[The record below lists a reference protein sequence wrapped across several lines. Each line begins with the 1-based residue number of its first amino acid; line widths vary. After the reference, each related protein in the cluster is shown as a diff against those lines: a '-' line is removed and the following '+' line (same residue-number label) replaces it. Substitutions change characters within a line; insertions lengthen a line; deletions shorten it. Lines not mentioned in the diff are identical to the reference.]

1 VSTSSGGPDDSAR
14 AARVE
19 RRSPTRPVFK
29 TGWRKALAR
38 AFTSE
43 ESPAAATDDVARVD
57 VWLANPAALISA
69 RSCLT
74 VLSPDDWAA
83 INRVRDPNARRS
95 AIASRVLLRIGLSK
109 AVEHK
114 VPPTEWRFTEEA
126 RGRRVVA
133 DGLPNINFSVSH
145 SDEFVGAAI
154 SPTLDVGI
162 DIECVD
168 QNIDKSVIADFC
180 HLDEFHAVGGLPR
193 PQEIREFVRLWTLK
207 EAYAK
212 MIGLGHTLDFRAVK
226 FTLDPVVLV
235 AAGDEN
241 NPPAQFETFYVSE
254 KHVLFHVSLA
264 MRNRAA
270 GGATEIQ
277 VITLTS
283 TERKD
288 ASEPGPSEQFR

>member
-1 VSTSSGGPDDSAR
+1 MSTSSGGPDDTARGAR
-14 AARVE
+14 AE
-19 RRSPTRPVFK
+19 RRSPTRPVFR

-43 ESPAAATDDVARVD
+43 KSSLAATEGAARVD

-69 RSCLT
+69 QSCLA

-83 INRVRDPNARRS
+83 LNRVRDQNTRRS

-109 AVEHK
+109 AAEHK
-114 VPPTEWRFTEEA
+114 VPPTEWRFADET

-133 DGLPNINFSVSH
+133 DGLPNINFSISH
-145 SDEFVGAAI
+145 SEQFVGVAI

-212 MIGLGHTLDFRAVK
+212 MIGLGHTLDFKAIK

-254 KHVLFHVSLA
+254 KQVLFHVSLA
-264 MRNRAA
+264 MRNRTA

-283 TERKD
+283 TERKG
-288 ASEPGPSEQFR
+288 ASGTAPSDQLR

>member
-126 RGRRVVA
+126 R
-133 DGLPNINFSVSH
+133 
-145 SDEFVGAAI
+145 VGALLSALLLAACQTTGEN
-154 SPTLDVGI
+154 SPTAQANGDPLNASAMAEPEDTKFIPSNQPLKTGLEHFNRGDYGLAERHLRDAVEKNPRDAPAWIMLAASYDRLSRFDLADRAYGI
-162 DIECVD
+162 AQGLTGETIELLNNQGYSLMLRGNFKAARKKLMQAYKRDPNNATVL
-168 QNIDKSVIADFC
+168 NNLKLLETTA
-180 HLDEFHAVGGLPR
+180 R
-193 PQEIREFVRLWTLK
+193 MRE
-207 EAYAK
+207 
-212 MIGLGHTLDFRAVK
+212 G
-226 FTLDPVVLV
+226 
-235 AAGDEN
+235 
-241 NPPAQFETFYVSE
+241 
-254 KHVLFHVSLA
+254 
-264 MRNRAA
+264 
-270 GGATEIQ
+270 
-277 VITLTS
+277 
-283 TERKD
+283 
-288 ASEPGPSEQFR
+288 